1 MPRSKR
7 RWGALRKLPSGSYQA
22 RIIDKEG
29 NRHSKTFDTRFLAE
43 KFLEA
48 MAKEIHGKD
57 FKNYKI
63 ARGKRIRSYGIQVDE
78 FDAMMLDQDSK
89 CYICL
94 GDNGLIALC
103 IDHDHKTGKVRG
115 LLCNRCNRGLGLFQD
130 NPELLFKAVDYLVNG
145 VIPIPREYPPLKLV
159 GN

>member
-1 MPRSKR
+1 MSR
-7 RWGALRKLPSGSYQA
+7 RKWGALRKLPSGSYQA
-22 RIIDKEG
+22 RITDLEG
-29 NRHSKTFDTRFLAE
+29 NRHVKTFPTMFLAE
-43 KFLEA
+43 KYLEA
-48 MAKEIHGKD
+48 MAREIHGKD
-57 FKNYKI
+57 FKKYKI

-78 FDAMMLDQDSK
+78 FNEMMLDQDGK
-89 CYICL
+89 CYICS

-130 NPELLFKAVDYLVNG
+130 EPALLIRAVDYLENG